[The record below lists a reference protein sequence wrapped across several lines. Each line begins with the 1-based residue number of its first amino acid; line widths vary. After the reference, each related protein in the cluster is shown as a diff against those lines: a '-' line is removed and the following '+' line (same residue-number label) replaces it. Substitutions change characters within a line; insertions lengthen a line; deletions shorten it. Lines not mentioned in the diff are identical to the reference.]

1 VCPVNFFVFQM
12 LARLLWR
19 SCPGRYLEEG
29 NRLGGETSPRK
40 VGVGVGR
47 QISNGCCRE
56 EKSHQLKVSAA

>member
-1 VCPVNFFVFQM
+1 M